1 MVPEHIRP
9 EQKSEV
15 LYRHQ
20 ISTVQLSDHQ
30 SIYLFTHPPT
40 YPPIHP
46 SPILT
51 STHLFVHPS
60 FHLFVH
66 PSIHPTFEYL
76 LHTGHSGGYKPKGAS
91 KASPLLLAQTH
102 TIGQSIIT
110 FPLVGHGDRKRTAS
124 LPRIW
129 LAQHGL
135 PSVPHVSLLLSVF
148 HVNNYFSVSRIFPVR
163 ERVSLK

>member
-1 MVPEHIRP
+1 MVPEHIQP
-9 EQKSEV
+9 LKSEV

-20 ISTVQLSDHQ
+20 ISSVQLSDHQ
-30 SIYLFTHPPT
+30 SIYLSTHPPT

-76 LHTGHSGGYKPKGAS
+76 LHASHSGGYKPKGAS
-91 KASPLLLAQTH
+91 KASPLLLTQTH

-110 FPLVGHGDRKRTAS
+110 FPLVGYGDRKRTAS
-124 LPRIW
+124 LPSIW
-129 LAQHGL
+129 LAQRGL
-135 PSVPHVSLLLSVF
+135 PSVPHVSLLVSVF